1 MYLTLILCSND
12 SSKIFISHI
21 INYATGT
28 ATKMQEHANYA
39 ETTVVKSL
47 IERVKLQIFQV
58 VGYLELVQ

>member
-12 SSKIFISHI
+12 SSKDIHKPH
-21 INYATGT
+21 NYLQHKSTGT
-28 ATKMQEHANYA
+28 NYA